1 MSNRLLL
8 FFQVP
13 MKSSSVLEKK
23 TFISMTQMITLQGL
37 TGKMSNK
44 ISKMK
49 MLKKERGR
57 WRHFLPS
64 EVFIF
69 DVFPVNRDHYSSIR
83 FL

>member
-1 MSNRLLL
+1 
-8 FFQVP
+8 
-13 MKSSSVLEKK
+13 
-23 TFISMTQMITLQGL
+23 MITLQGL

-57 WRHFLPS
+57 WRHFLPFD
-64 EVFIF
+64 VFIF